1 MRSPLGLGPRAAL
14 AATLAVALAGCLG
27 ETPAPSASPTRL
39 PFATPVVTSYQL
51 ETTVWVE
58 GLIVTVHSATASM
71 DAKGGPVTVA
81 IGIVNPGT
89 DAASLDAP
97 IRLTASGHV
106 YGVVNGTVLP
116 EVAAGARTEVSLVF
130 EVDGRPT
137 IDDGV
142 LRIGRSTD
150 HQAQVPFTSGPVA
163 TLTLEPQDAV
173 LNTAVTA
180 GGIRVVLRHRQT
192 RWDLPDWHQEL
203 ALASEALTLTYDV
216 TYVGTFPG
224 GLAFT
229 ADNVSLRLPDGTL
242 VAPRHDGHSQSLVL
256 IGAKK
261 TAKSLF
267 SRFEIP
273 AGATGTFGFIVM
285 DGSIHRT
292 VTFKIGP

>member
-1 MRSPLGLGPRAAL
+1 MSSWWRLGTRAAL
-14 AATLAVALAGCLG
+14 SGTLALALAGCLG
-27 ETPAPSASPTRL
+27 DTPAPSSSPTRA
-39 PFATPVVTSYQL
+39 PFATPVMTTYQL

-81 IGIVNPGT
+81 LGIVNPGQDT
-89 DAASLDAP
+89 AALDAP

-116 EVAAGARTEVSLVF
+116 EVAAGGSTEVSLVF

-163 TLTLEPQDAV
+163 TLTLEPQDAA

-180 GGIRVVLRHRQT
+180 GGIRVVLHHRQT

-203 ALASEALTLTYDV
+203 GLASEALILTYDA
-216 TYVGTFPG
+216 TYVGTFSG

-242 VAPRHDGHSQSLVL
+242 VAPRHDGQSQSLVL
-256 IGAKK
+256 IGPKK
-261 TAKSLF
+261 TAKGLF

-285 DGSIHRT
+285 DGSIHRA
-292 VTFKIGP
+292 VTFKVGP